1 MNEEK
6 QDQSIFAEF
15 AWKFLERD
23 ISVVPIAPGSK
34 KPGQYSQEQGW
45 RGMGDWTRFAQ
56 RMPTDIEIEHWEK
69 WPDAGIG
76 VVLGK
81 LSGLV
86 ALDKDYDL
94 PGGGNDALQAL
105 IPYSPVAKKGE
116 KGWTRFYRWNGE
128 KSCSFD
134 VGGMRVLDVLSDG
147 RQTVVPP
154 TIHPTG
160 LHYTWITEDTLDSL
174 LSVSELPML
183 PDDFLQQVEKVLAP
197 YQSDNDKKHQKRHVA
212 PKEDDGH
219 INTDLSIQAEY
230 FRDLNAA
237 ALSRLDDWVPKIIPT
252 AKADH
257 DGFRCIAT
265 WRNCKNPNV
274 GIHPHGI
281 RDWGGGYGMTA
292 VDLVMYANGMPF
304 QRAAESLRNCLALSE
319 PEPIQMTVGGQP
331 QHQAHAP
338 TPAPAKLPPLPW
350 QKMVEQPAPVML
362 PPTTSDEPAMAIP
375 RFITNPPGILND
387 IAAWIT
393 ATAPKAQPELSLA
406 AAISLGATCT
416 QRIYRSNLANFTSLY
431 MVMVAKSTEGKEH
444 PQSCVERVLTAAG
457 LQSLI
462 AGSGYTSAGAVF
474 SALLRQ
480 PSHIAIIDEM
490 GKLLKLSRSKGNAN
504 SEAAIDKLVEAFGKL
519 NGVIRPPVYSTMTM
533 TKAQAG
539 AMQGAVQM
547 IHNPAVSI
555 LGATTPSTFYGNLT
569 DDLVQD
575 GFLGR
580 LIVVESSQ
588 PRQLARFV
596 DQTDPPARIVE
607 WCKKVNAP
615 AQRTGNL
622 SDIAMA
628 EMPAT
633 TVGMEIRDE
642 CQELMRAFE
651 TELNQLKDQFEPEHL
666 DVLLGRT
673 FEKALRLAMIAA
685 KACDPNTVTVR
696 REHLEWAISYV
707 RHYDMAMIRAVR
719 KNRIVNQI
727 DTDMKKAVDY
737 IKGARKYASDP
748 KLAHLASVLA
758 SGAMPRQLLLKKM
771 HMKASEFNAMIDT
784 AIEAGIITRSPGV
797 HLNYA
802 GDVYY
807 CADHD

>member
-1 MNEEK
+1 MTEEK
-6 QDQSIFAEF
+6 PQSSIFAEF
-15 AWKFLERD
+15 SWKFLERD

-34 KPGQYSQEQGW
+34 KPGQWSESQGW

-174 LSVSELPML
+174 LSVSELPTL

-230 FRDLNAA
+230 FRDLNSA
-237 ALSRLDDWVPKIIPT
+237 ALNRLDDWVPKIIPT

-257 DGFRCIAT
+257 DGYRCVAT

-292 VDLVMYANGMPF
+292 VDLVMYANGLTF
-304 QRAAESLRNCLALSE
+304 QRAAESLRNCLALAE
-319 PEPIQMTVGGQP
+319 PEPIQMTVGGMP
-331 QHQAHAP
+331 QHQAQP
-338 TPAPAKLPPLPW
+338 VSQPVKLPPLPW

-362 PPTTSDEPAMAIP
+362 PPTTSAQPEYALPE
-375 RFITNPPGILND
+375 FLSHPPGILGD
-387 IAAWIT
+387 ITRWIT

-406 AAISLGATCT
+406 AAIAIGSVIMGRTYIT
-416 QRIYRSNLANFTSLY
+416 QNGNMTSLY
-431 MVMVAKSTEGKEH
+431 LVMIAKSTEGKEH
-444 PQSCVERVLTAAG
+444 PQSCAEKVLVESGFEKLLGGA
-457 LQSLI
+457 
-462 AGSGYTSAGAVF
+462 GYTSAGAVY
-474 SALLRQ
+474 SALHQSPVHLTT
-480 PSHIAIIDEM
+480 IDEM

-504 SEAAIDKLVEAFGKL
+504 SEAAIDKLVEAFGRL
-519 NGVIRPPVYSTMTM
+519 TGILRPPTYSTMTL
-533 TKAQAG
+533 TKAQREQQQTG
-539 AMQGAVQM
+539 KVVY
-547 IHNPAVSI
+547 NPAI
-555 LGATTPSTFYGNLT
+555 TLLGATTPGTFYENLT
-569 DDLVQD
+569 ADLVKD

-580 LIVVESSQ
+580 CIVVESKR
-588 PRQLARFV
+588 PRQLTQWVSPTA
-596 DQTDPPARIVE
+596 PPQRVID
-607 WCKKVNAP
+607 WCKAVHVTGVKH
-615 AQRTGNL
+615 GNL
-622 SDIAMA
+622 VEFNLPDQPADLI
-628 EMPAT
+628 EMPMSEACR
-633 TVGMEIRDE
+633 VEFERIELSLNDAKDDAEKDGMD
-642 CQELMRAFE
+642 A
-651 TELNQLKDQFEPEHL
+651 
-666 DVLLGRT
+666 VLGRT
-673 FEKALRLAMIAA
+673 LEKSVRLSLIAA
-685 KACDPNTVTVR
+685 KARDPRARQV
-696 REHLEWAISYV
+696 ELHDFQWAWKYV
-707 RHYDMAMIRAVR
+707 SHYDMRLVHSVR
-719 KNRIVNQI
+719 EQRTENAH
-727 DTDMKKAVDY
+727 DAAMKKMIEIVRNA
-737 IKGARKYASDP
+737 KKYATD
-748 KLAHLASVLA
+748 KKFEAAA
-758 SGAMPRQLLLKKM
+758 KDGFMPRGKLLGL
-771 HMKASEFNAMIDT
+771 MKGMNSKQVGELIET
-784 AIEAGIITRSPGV
+784 ALEAGFIRKFEGPNPYIGIACDMYFV
-797 HLNYA
+797 EE
-802 GDVYY
+802 
-807 CADHD
+807 

>member
-56 RMPTDIEIEHWEK
+56 RLPTDIEIEHWAT

-81 LSGLV
+81 LSGIIAIDV
-86 ALDKDYDL
+86 DYDFA
-94 PGGGNDALQAL
+94 GTDALRAI

-160 LHYTWITEDTLDSL
+160 LHYTWITEDTLDSI
-174 LSVSELPML
+174 LSVSELPIL

-197 YQSDNDKKHQKRHVA
+197 YQSDNDKKHQKKHVA
-212 PKEDDGH
+212 PREDDSH

-257 DGFRCIAT
+257 DGYRCVAT
-265 WRNCKNPNV
+265 WRNCQNPNV

-304 QRAAESLRNCLALSE
+304 QRAAESLRNCLALAE
-319 PEPIQMTVGGQP
+319 PAPIQMTVGGQP

-338 TPAPAKLPPLPW
+338 APVPVKLPPLPW

-362 PPTTSDEPAMAIP
+362 PPTTSLDSDFALPNFLA
-375 RFITNPPGILND
+375 NPPGILGD
-387 IAAWIT
+387 IARWIT

-406 AAISLGATCT
+406 AALALGSVVMGRTYVT
-416 QRIYRSNLANFTSLY
+416 QMDNMTSLY

-444 PQSCVERVLTAAG
+444 PQACVEKVLVSAG
-457 LQSLI
+457 MEKLI
-462 AGSGYTSAGAVF
+462 GGSGYTSAGAVH
-474 SALLRQ
+474 SALLKS
-480 PSHIAIIDEM
+480 PVHIVTIDEM

-504 SEAAIDKLVEAFGKL
+504 SEAAIDKLTEAYGRL
-519 NGVIRPPVYSTMTM
+519 NGIMRPPSYSTMTL
-533 TKAQAG
+533 TKTQQA
-539 AMQGAVQM
+539 ATSTERLV
-547 IHNPAVSI
+547 HNPAI
-555 LGATTPSTFYGNLT
+555 TLLGATTPATFYENLT
-569 DDLVQD
+569 ADLVKD

-580 LIVVESSQ
+580 CLVVESKR
-588 PRQLARFV
+588 PRQLTQFV
-596 DQTDPPARIVE
+596 KRTPPPEKIVA
-607 WCKKVNAP
+607 WCKAVQASGVVE
-615 AQRTGNL
+615 GNL
-622 SDIAMA
+622 VDINLAEQPAKLIDLPLSDACIHEMRQVEVSMNSAKDEA
-628 EMPAT
+628 EAD
-633 TVGMEIRDE
+633 GM
-642 CQELMRAFE
+642 
-651 TELNQLKDQFEPEHL
+651 

-673 FEKALRLAMIAA
+673 IEKALRISMIAA
-685 KACDPNTVTVR
+685 KARDVHAR
-696 REHLEWAISYV
+696 RVEIDDFRWACQYAM
-707 RHYDMAMIRAVR
+707 HYDMLLVGAIREERTENAHDAAMKRMVEIIG
-719 KNRIVNQI
+719 N
-727 DTDMKKAVDY
+727 
-737 IKGARKYASDP
+737 ARKYVSD
-748 KLAHLASVLA
+748 KKFITATSQ
-758 SGAMPRQLLLKKM
+758 GGMPRGKLQAL
-771 HMKASEFNAMIDT
+771 MKGLNSKQVSDLVET
-784 AIEAGIITRSPGV
+784 ACEAGFITRCPGAAFN
-797 HLNYA
+797 LA
-802 GDVYY
+802 CEVYFKVV
-807 CADHD
+807 

>member
-56 RMPTDIEIEHWEK
+56 RLPTDIEIEHWAT

-81 LSGLV
+81 LSGIIAIDV
-86 ALDKDYDL
+86 DYDFA
-94 PGGGNDALQAL
+94 GTDALRAI

-160 LHYTWITEDTLDSL
+160 LHYTWITEDTLDSI
-174 LSVSELPML
+174 LSVSELPIL
-183 PDDFLQQVEKVLAP
+183 PGDFLQQVEKVLAP
-197 YQSDNDKKHQKRHVA
+197 YQSDNDKKHQKKHVA
-212 PKEDDGH
+212 PREDDSH

-257 DGFRCIAT
+257 DGYRCIAT
-265 WRNCKNPNV
+265 WRNCQNPNV

-319 PEPIQMTVGGQP
+319 PEPIQMTVGGQSP
-331 QHQAHAP
+331 HQAHAP
-338 TPAPAKLPPLPW
+338 AAAPVKLPPLPW

-362 PPTTSDEPAMAIP
+362 PPTTSTQPEYALPE
-375 RFITNPPGILND
+375 FLNNPPGILGD
-387 IAAWIT
+387 IARWIT

-406 AAISLGATCT
+406 AAIALGSVIMGRTYCT
-416 QRIYRSNLANFTSLY
+416 QMNNMTSLY
-431 MVMVAKSTEGKEH
+431 MIMVAKSTEGKEH
-444 PQSCVERVLTAAG
+444 PQSCVEKVLTAAG
-457 LQSLI
+457 MSHLI
-462 AGSGYTSAGAVF
+462 GGAGYTSAGAVY
-474 SALLRQ
+474 SALHKSPVHLTT
-480 PSHIAIIDEM
+480 IDEI
-490 GKLLKLSRSKGNAN
+490 GKLLKHSRSSGSAN
-504 SEAAIDKLVEAFGKL
+504 SEAAIDKLVEAFGRL
-519 NGVIRPPVYSTMTM
+519 DGILRPATYSTMTL
-533 TKAQAG
+533 TQAQREA
-539 AMQGAVQM
+539 AQTERVV
-547 IHNPAVSI
+547 HNPAI
-555 LGATTPSTFYGNLT
+555 TLLGATTPGTFYDNLT
-569 DDLVQD
+569 ADLVKD

-580 LIVVESSQ
+580 CLVIESKRPRQLTQFVPRTPPPEKIVQWCQSVHISGVIEGNLTNVNLSSQ
-588 PRQLARFV
+588 PAKLVELPLSEAVFAELAR
-596 DQTDPPARIVE
+596 I
-607 WCKKVNAP
+607 
-615 AQRTGNL
+615 
-622 SDIAMA
+622 
-628 EMPAT
+628 
-633 TVGMEIRDE
+633 EI
-642 CQELMRAFE
+642 
-651 TELNQLKDQFEPEHL
+651 ELNDAKDAAEADGM
-666 DVLLGRT
+666 DVILGRT
-673 FEKALRLAMIAA
+673 VEKALRIAMIVSKARNVRA
-685 KACDPNTVTVR
+685 KQVEIQDFQ
-696 REHLEWAISYV
+696 WALKYAM
-707 RHYDMAMIRAVR
+707 HYDMRLINAVR
-719 KNRIVNQI
+719 EERTENAHDANMKRLVDIV
-727 DTDMKKAVDY
+727 KK
-737 IKGARKYASDP
+737 ARKYTSD
-748 KLAHLASVLA
+748 KKFAAA
-758 SGAMPRQLLLKKM
+758 TGDGFMPRGKLLAL
-771 HMKASEFNAMIDT
+771 MKGLNSKQVGELIDT
-784 AIEAGIITRSPGV
+784 ALEAGFIRKFEGPIPYTGIACDMYFIES
-797 HLNYA
+797 
-802 GDVYY
+802 
-807 CADHD
+807 

>member
-6 QDQSIFAEF
+6 QNQSIFTGF

-34 KPGQYSQEQGW
+34 KPGQYSQDQGW

-160 LHYTWITEDTLDSL
+160 LHYTWITEDTLDSI
-174 LSVSELPML
+174 LSVAELPML

-197 YQSDNDKKHQKRHVA
+197 YQSDNDKKHQKKHVA
-212 PKEDDGH
+212 PREDDSH

-257 DGFRCIAT
+257 DGYRCIAT
-265 WRNCKNPNV
+265 WRNCQNPNV

-304 QRAAESLRNCLALSE
+304 QRAAESLRNCLALAE

-331 QHQAHAP
+331 QHQAHTPA
-338 TPAPAKLPPLPW
+338 PAPAKLPPLPW

-362 PPTTSDEPAMAIP
+362 PPSTSLESDFALPN
-375 RFITNPPGILND
+375 FLSNPPGILGD
-387 IAAWIT
+387 IARWIT

-406 AAISLGATCT
+406 AALALGSVLMGRTYVT
-416 QRIYRSNLANFTSLY
+416 QMGNMTSLY
-431 MVMVAKSTEGKEH
+431 LIMVAKSTEGKEH
-444 PQSCVERVLTAAG
+444 PQSCIEKVLTAAEMTG
-457 LQSLI
+457 LI
-462 AGSGYTSAGAVF
+462 GGSGYTSAGAVY
-474 SALLRQ
+474 SALHKSPVHLT
-480 PSHIAIIDEM
+480 IIDEM
-490 GKLLKLSRSKGNAN
+490 GKLLKLSRSKGSAN
-504 SEAAIDKLVEAFGKL
+504 SEAAIDKLVEAFGRL
-519 NGVIRPPVYSTMTM
+519 GGILRPATYSTMTL
-533 TKAQAG
+533 TQAQRETA
-539 AMQGAVQM
+539 QTERIV
-547 IHNPAVSI
+547 HNPAI
-555 LGATTPSTFYGNLT
+555 TLLGATTPGTFYDNLT
-569 DDLVQD
+569 ADLVKD

-580 LIVVESSQ
+580 CIVVESKR
-588 PRQLARFV
+588 PRQLTQFV
-596 DQTDPPARIVE
+596 PRTPPPEKIIK
-607 WCKKVNAP
+607 WCKDVHV
-615 AQRTGNL
+615 TGVIEGNL
-622 SDIAMA
+622 VNVSLSSQ
-628 EMPAT
+628 PAKLVELPLSE
-633 TVGMEIRDE
+633 TVL
-642 CQELMRAFE
+642 QELATLE
-651 TELNQLKDQFEPEHL
+651 ISLNDAKDDAEADGM
-666 DVLLGRT
+666 DVILGRT
-673 FEKALRLAMIAA
+673 LEKALRISMIVA
-685 KACDPNTVTVR
+685 KARNPRC
-696 REHLEWAISYV
+696 REVSIEDFRWAWKYTF
-707 RHYDMAMIRAVR
+707 HYDMLLVKAIREERSENAH
-719 KNRIVNQI
+719 
-727 DTDMKKAVDY
+727 DAAMKKLVE
-737 IKGARKYASDP
+737 IVKNARKYATD
-748 KLAHLASVLA
+748 KKFAAA
-758 SGAMPRQLLLKKM
+758 ARDGFMPRGKLLAL
-771 HMKASEFNAMIDT
+771 MKGMNSKQVSELIDT
-784 AIEAGIITRSPGV
+784 ALEAGFIRKFEGPIPYTGIACDMYFIES
-797 HLNYA
+797 
-802 GDVYY
+802 
-807 CADHD
+807 

>member
-174 LSVSELPML
+174 LSVAELPML

-252 AKADH
+252 AKANH
-257 DGFRCIAT
+257 DGYRCIAT

-331 QHQAHAP
+331 QHQAH
-338 TPAPAKLPPLPW
+338 TPAVPAKLPPLPW

-362 PPTTSDEPAMAIP
+362 PPTTSTQPEYALPGYL
-375 RFITNPPGILND
+375 TNPPGILGD
-387 IAAWIT
+387 IARWIT

-406 AAISLGATCT
+406 AAIALGSVIMGRSYIT
-416 QRIYRSNLANFTSLY
+416 QNGNMTSLY

-444 PQSCVERVLTAAG
+444 PQACVEKVLAAAG
-457 LQSLI
+457 FESLI
-462 AGSGYTSAGAVF
+462 GGAGYTSAGAVY
-474 SALLRQ
+474 SALHKSPVHLT
-480 PSHIAIIDEM
+480 AIDEM

-504 SEAAIDKLVEAFGKL
+504 SEAAIDKLVEAFGRL
-519 NGVIRPPVYSTMTM
+519 TGILRPPTYSNMTL
-533 TKAQAG
+533 TKTQREQ
-539 AMQGAVQM
+539 MQTGKV
-547 IHNPAVSI
+547 IYNPAI
-555 LGATTPSTFYGNLT
+555 TLLGATTPGTFYENLT
-569 DDLVQD
+569 ADLVKD

-580 LIVVESSQ
+580 CIVVESKR
-588 PRQLARFV
+588 PRQLTQWV
-596 DQTDPPARIVE
+596 TPTQPPERIID
-607 WCKKVNAP
+607 WCKAVHSTGVLN
-615 AQRTGNL
+615 GNL
-622 SDIAMA
+622 VEFNLPDQ
-628 EMPAT
+628 PAT
-633 TVGMEIRDE
+633 LIELPLSEACKAEFESIEVG
-642 CQELMRAFE
+642 
-651 TELNQLKDQFEPEHL
+651 LNDAKDDAEK
-666 DVLLGRT
+666 DGMDAVLGRT
-673 FEKALRLAMIAA
+673 LEKSVRLAMIAA
-685 KACDPNTVTVR
+685 KARDPNARQV
-696 REHLEWAISYV
+696 ELQDFQWAWKYV
-707 RHYDMAMIRAVR
+707 SHYDMLLVHSVR
-719 KNRIVNQI
+719 EQRTENAH
-727 DTDMKKAVDY
+727 DAAMKKLVEIVKNA
-737 IKGARKYASDP
+737 KKYATD
-748 KLAHLASVLA
+748 KKFATAARDGL
-758 SGAMPRQLLLKKM
+758 MPRGKLLAL
-771 HMKASEFNAMIDT
+771 MKGMNSKQVGELIDT
-784 AIEAGIITRSPGV
+784 ALEAGFIRKFEGPNPYSGIACDMYFV
-797 HLNYA
+797 EA
-802 GDVYY
+802 
-807 CADHD
+807 